1 MNTLKIKKGDTV
13 QVMLG
18 KDKGKKGTVMK
29 VLPLKSMV
37 LVENVNQYKRHIKS
51 RMQGQKSEIVTIT
64 KPLHV
69 SKVSLIDPKKKK
81 PTRAGY
87 KIVKGNKIL
96 QISQN
101 KYKNNKNNKNMYKF
115 KIIKSD
121 SGYRAQFLY
130 NSEIIWW
137 TETYTSKASA
147 ENAIRSILEN
157 GSEAEIVGE

>member
-87 KIVKGNKIL
+87 KIVKGNKERIGRM
-96 QISQN
+96 SGE
-101 KYKNNKNNKNMYKF
+101 
-115 KIIKSD
+115 KI
-121 SGYRAQFLY
+121 
-130 NSEIIWW
+130 
-137 TETYTSKASA
+137 
-147 ENAIRSILEN
+147 
-157 GSEAEIVGE
+157 